1 MSHPPGSHG
10 PGPDDIHESA
20 RGDAPGERPRPDL
33 LEALREIGEGTRG
46 SLHAAGEVAK
56 SFRSLVAADV
66 ALARS
71 AAARA
76 AVAGGVALVGG
87 VTAWLFMMAA
97 LVMLL
102 RASGLSW
109 WLAMLLPGL
118 VSLVIAGIGFWMSMR
133 YFEHTRLQATRR
145 QLARIGIGE
154 LSDFVSDPDSA
165 RSAREDTQAPPPGDA
180 PGEPARDSRGVE
192 VTPP

>member
-1 MSHPPGSHG
+1 MVNPAGSHG
-10 PGPDDIHESA
+10 PGPDDHDAA
-20 RGDAPGERPRPDL
+20 RDEAPGERVAPDL
-33 LEALREIGEGTRG
+33 LEALREIGDGTVG

-56 SFRSLVAADV
+56 SFRTLVAADV

-87 VTAWLFMMAA
+87 ITAWLFMMAA

-102 RASGLSW
+102 RASGMSW
-109 WLAMLLPGL
+109 WFAMLLPGL
-118 VSLVIAGIGFWMSMR
+118 VSLVIAGVGFWMSMR

-154 LSDFVSDPDSA
+154 LSNFVSDPDSA
-165 RSAREDTQAPPPGDA
+165 RSAREDTKAPPPGEA